1 MFDKKSFTGQN
12 FSKNPVEVGGGASE
26 VLQPLLQILG
36 YGQTTPEGKKFVN
49 EKAYYALT
57 SLLPTLGQAERLVP
71 SKTDGAGSFSPNVL
85 AGLIGLPV
93 KQNTA
98 ASMLSELARRKSL
111 AQEVVSKERTL
122 QGE

>member
-1 MFDKKSFTGQN
+1 
-12 FSKNPVEVGGGASE
+12 
-26 VLQPLLQILG
+26 
-36 YGQTTPEGKKFVN
+36 
-49 EKAYYALT
+49 LT